1 MTGERDEAYLALALD
16 EARAAA
22 GRTSPNPPVGA
33 VIVKGRRVVAAGH
46 TAPAGG
52 PHAEVVALRAA
63 GRAARGATLYT
74 TLEPCVHHGRTPPC
88 TEAILAAGISRVVV
102 GARDRNPLVA
112 GKGLAR
118 LRSAGLQ
125 VEVADLDGACEA
137 VNAPFFTWVEQHR
150 PYVIL
155 KAAATLDGRIATRTG
170 DSRWITGKAAR
181 ALGHQWRDRVDAILV
196 GAGTVRADD
205 PRLTTRLP
213 GVEGRD
219 PVRVVLDGRLTTDP
233 RAKIYGQRSKAP
245 TWLAVPARTGDA
257 KVAPYAR
264 RPRTEV
270 LRVPGARGRVDLPA
284 LLAELAR
291 REIMTLLVEGGGE
304 VHGALLAAGLVD
316 EVRLFLAPTLLGEG
330 PAWLS
335 LPEGTGP
342 ARLADAWKLGPAH
355 VARVGDDVLL
365 TARVAR

>member
-1 MTGERDEAYLALALD
+1 M
-16 EARAAA
+16 
-22 GRTSPNPPVGA
+22 
-33 VIVKGRRVVAAGH
+33 
-46 TAPAGG
+46 
-52 PHAEVVALRAA
+52 VALRAA
-63 GRAARGATLYT
+63 GKAAKGATLYT

-102 GARDRNPLVA
+102 GAKDRNPLVA
-112 GKGLAR
+112 GKGLKR
-118 LRSAGLQ
+118 LKQAGL
-125 VEVADLDGACEA
+125 EVALADPDGACEA
-137 VNAPFFTWVEQHR
+137 VNAPFFTWVAQHR

-155 KAAATLDGRIATRTG
+155 KAAATLDGRIATRSG
-170 DSRWITGKAAR
+170 DSRWITGNAAR
-181 ALGHQWRDRVDAILV
+181 ELGHQWRDRADAILV

-213 GVEGRD
+213 GVTGRD

-233 RAKIYGQRSKAP
+233 AAKIYGLRSQAP
-245 TWLAVPARTGDA
+245 TLLAVPSRTSEA

-270 LRVPGARGRVDLPA
+270 LRVAGVRGRVDLEA

-316 EVRLFLAPTLLGEG
+316 EVRLFLAPTLVGEG
-330 PAWLS
+330 PSWLS

-342 ARLADAWKLGPAH
+342 ARLADAWKLGHAH
-355 VARVGDDVLL
+355 VERVGDDVLL
-365 TARVAR
+365 TARLAR